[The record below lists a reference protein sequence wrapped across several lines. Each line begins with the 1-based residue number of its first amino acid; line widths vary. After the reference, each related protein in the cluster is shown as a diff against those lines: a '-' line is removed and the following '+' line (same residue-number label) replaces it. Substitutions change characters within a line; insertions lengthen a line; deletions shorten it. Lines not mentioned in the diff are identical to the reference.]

1 MKKSVKIYVLVWVV
15 VIASA
20 IGVMVMSPS
29 HHDLASDPYAVE
41 KIVKVD
47 LPDVARVE
55 SEDNLDRGT
64 SRWDMYVH
72 RGQFGES
79 LSEES
84 IEIMETLCQ
93 ADSVRWSK
101 NDVEGCY
108 VYNDE
113 GGIDGLYSVSCSI
126 YRDRFV
132 TAYYVDESEGIFG
145 FLLLILIGAIL
156 LIWGLRIVGNK
167 AIK

>member
-1 MKKSVKIYVLVWVV
+1 MRRSVTIYVLAWVV

-20 IGVMVMSPS
+20 IGTMVMSPS

-47 LPDVARVE
+47 LPEIVEVE
-55 SEDNLDRGT
+55 SEDNMCRGT

-84 IEIMETLCQ
+84 FETMEALCQ

-156 LIWGLRIVGNK
+156 LIWGLRIASNK
-167 AIK
+167 RCE